1 LGPKK
6 LLISVGIAVLAGALP
21 AVATASPP
29 ANIVKLM
36 RKGGEYA
43 RDCTSLSFLD
53 ANRPKTVRYVVWCGV
68 QTGKVRFSVHR
79 DGGAPVLAFPHRIA
93 AAGAGAQGSFRCQR
107 VVQAVKCEGTISGP
121 VVVRGWITVPGRRCV
136 PVAVH
141 NPGEGRAGIAPQ
153 GCPGTHRLRP
163 PHDGRYI
170 REFRHSAGLDYDLH
184 GDKAAIH
191 RRIVGLIKAWERGNP
206 VERATEAE
214 WTVPMSARDQREFE
228 YQNEYIERDSNAI
241 ELWAKRHAPATFAG
255 WGVDEEA
262 GGIFYIGFVG
272 DQEAR
277 IAEFESQVKVLAPER
292 IKPFPTPPRYT
303 EDQLEELQEEI
314 DRQLFV
320 PKRFEL
326 ISSVW
331 IDVLGN
337 TVVVGSEHVA
347 KTRKFLDKRFGTEAP
362 IRVVF
367 ERLAMLA

>member
-1 LGPKK
+1 M

-21 AVATASPP
+21 AVTTASPP

-36 RKGGEYA
+36 GKGGEYA

-93 AAGAGAQGSFRCQR
+93 ATGAGSQGNFRCRR

-121 VVVRGWITVPGRRCV
+121 VVVRGWISVPGRRCV
-136 PVAVH
+136 PVSVH
-141 NPGEGRAGIAPQ
+141 NPGDVRAGTTPQ

-163 PHDGRYI
+163 PHDGWSI
-170 REFRHSAGLDYDLH
+170 REFRRAEGLDLDLH

-206 VERATEAE
+206 VERVTESE
-214 WTVPMSARDQREFE
+214 WTVPMSARDQREIE
-228 YQNEYIERDSNAI
+228 YQDEYIERDRDAI
-241 ELWAKRHAPATFAG
+241 ELWAKRHAAATFAG
-255 WGVDEEA
+255 WDLDGEA

-272 DQEAR
+272 DQEAQ

-303 EDQLEELQEEI
+303 EDQLEELQKEI
-314 DRQLFV
+314 SRQLFV
-320 PKRFEL
+320 RKRAEL
-326 ISSVW
+326 FTSLS

-337 TVVVGSEHVA
+337 TVRVGSEHVA
-347 KTRKFLDKRFGTEAP
+347 KTRKFLDRHFGAEAP
-362 IRVVF
+362 ILVVF
-367 ERLAMLA
+367 ERPEILA

>member
-1 LGPKK
+1 LAPKK

-21 AVATASPP
+21 ALTAASPP
-29 ANIVKLM
+29 ANTAKLM
-36 RKGGEYA
+36 GKGGEYA

-93 AAGAGAQGSFRCQR
+93 AAGAGAQGSFRCRR
-107 VVQAVKCEGTISGP
+107 VVQAIKCEGAVSGP
-121 VVVRGWITVPGRRCV
+121 IVVRGWISVPGNRCI

-141 NPGEGRAGIAPQ
+141 NPGEGRAGITPQ
-153 GCPGTHRLRP
+153 GCPRTHRLRP
-163 PHDGRYI
+163 PHDGWYL
-170 REFRHSAGLDYDLH
+170 REFRRSAGLDFDLH

-228 YQNEYIERDSNAI
+228 YQNDYIERDGNAI

-255 WGVDEEA
+255 WDVDRDT

-292 IKPFPTPPRYT
+292 IKPFPTPPKYS
-303 EDQLEELQEEI
+303 EDQLEELSEELVRQVIAPKRSLITSLEI
-314 DRQLFV
+314 D
-320 PKRFEL
+320 
-326 ISSVW
+326 I
-331 IDVLGN
+331 LGN
-337 TVVVGSEHVA
+337 TIVVGSEHVA
-347 KTRKFLDKRFGTEAP
+347 KTKKILANRFGAEAP

-367 ERLAMLA
+367 ERPLLPF